1 MAFRETGHRAVVSA
15 TETIKSLEMVNPGDR
30 ILISVSGGPDS
41 VFLTH
46 IFSMLKKESDLKLY
60 GFSLDHSTRG
70 GQSGEDLEFVSRMYK
85 DLGIKLFT
93 RKIDAD
99 KWCREHKLSFQ
110 EGARKLRAG
119 FLEELAEKHNI
130 DRIALGHNLD
140 DNIETFLMR
149 IIRGSGAR
157 GLSGIKPISGRIIRP
172 LLNTSRKDIEDYLKT
187 NDIDFRVDCSNLED
201 KYIRNRI
208 RNKLIPFIRE
218 NLPGDLQT
226 SLKRSMDI
234 LGQEDEFLKGYALE
248 ILKKNADIQAGP
260 GNSGAICVKLS
271 IKSIG
276 KYHKGLKRRVIQAAL
291 ELLLGNLED
300 ISYKNIGDI
309 LDLGQPE
316 NGENKWLRPLG
327 SIMAARIGQ
336 YIYLVNTDYLEGLDP
351 DIRSYFEERISL
363 ETGGNTPGMEQEI
376 NIGGYTD
383 LKGFDFIIKS
393 EIISDPGH
401 YSKLPDSKAVM
412 DLDKVKLP
420 IIVRSWKEGDKFYPL
435 GMKGGKKLQDFFIDT
450 KVQVN
455 LRKKIPVFC
464 DLEKILWV
472 GNMRMDSRVKITLS
486 ASKFLHLELFEK

>member
-1 MAFRETGHRAVVSA
+1 MAFKETGHRAVVSA
-15 TETIKSLEMVNPGDR
+15 IETIKSLDMVSSGDR

-46 IFSMLKKESDLKLY
+46 ILSMLKKELSLKLY
-60 GFSLDHSTRG
+60 GFSLDHSTRD

-85 DLGIKLFT
+85 DLGIKIFT

-110 EGARKLRAG
+110 EGARKIRMG

-130 DRIALGHNLD
+130 DKIALGHNLD

-157 GLSGIKPISGRIIRP
+157 GLSGIKPVSGRIIRP
-172 LLNTSRKDIEDYLKT
+172 LLNTPRQDIEDYLKT
-187 NDIDFRVDCSNLED
+187 NHIDFRVDSSNLED
-201 KYIRNRI
+201 KYTRNRI
-208 RNKLIPFIRE
+208 RNQLIPFIMD
-218 NLPGDLQT
+218 NFPGDLQN

-248 ILKKNADIQAGP
+248 ILKRDAEIQEGP
-260 GNSGAICVKLS
+260 RNTGAICVKFP
-271 IKSIG
+271 IMSIG

-300 ISYKNIGDI
+300 ISFKNIGDI
-309 LDLGQPE
+309 LNLIQPE
-316 NGENKWLRPLG
+316 NGENRWLKPLG
-327 SIMAARIGQ
+327 SIIAARIGE
-336 YIYLVNTDYLEGLDP
+336 YIHLVNTDYMEGLDP
-351 DIRSYFEERISL
+351 DIRSYIKERIDPGS
-363 ETGGNTPGMEQEI
+363 EGKVSGMEQEI

-383 LKGFDFIIKS
+383 LEGFDFIIKS
-393 EIISDPGH
+393 EILSDPGN

-420 IIVRSWKEGDKFYPL
+420 IIVRGWTEGDRFYPL
-435 GMKGGKKLQDFFIDT
+435 GMKGSKKLQDFFIDA

-455 LRKKIPVFC
+455 LRKKIPVVC
-464 DLEKILWV
+464 DREKILWV
-472 GNMRMDSRVKITLS
+472 GNMRIDSRVKATPS
-486 ASKFLHLELFEK
+486 TCNFLCLELFEK